1 KRIKDGRHVV
11 LDFYDLLIEDT
22 MACSRNEFDSSFPK
36 GNAGAGLVPPGLA
49 QPTPAG
55 WPGTTIDRTRKRIK
69 DGRHVVLDFYDLLIE
84 ATMACSRNEFHSS
97 FPKGNA
103 GAGLF
108 PPGLAQPTPAGWPAS
123 TTHFPSKRIKD
134 GRHVVLDFYDL
145 LIEDTM

>member
-1 KRIKDGRHVV
+1 MSACLPFTPVHFTSKRIKDGRHVV

-84 ATMACSRNEFHSS
+84 AIMFNNAQLPR
-97 FPKGNA
+97 NA
-103 GAGLF
+103 GMWTRGSGWDHGGFPRGDPVGL
-108 PPGLAQPTPAGWPAS
+108 L
-123 TTHFPSKRIKD
+123 
-134 GRHVVLDFYDL
+134 
-145 LIEDTM
+145 

>member
-1 KRIKDGRHVV
+1 
-11 LDFYDLLIEDT
+11 

-84 ATMACSRNEFHSS
+84 DTMKWSLNESASS
-97 FPKGNA
+97 LQKGND
-103 GAGLF
+103 GKERGR
-108 PPGLAQPTPAGWPAS
+108 PGDDS
-123 TTHFPSKRIKD
+123 
-134 GRHVVLDFYDL
+134 VVLRRFAL
-145 LIEDTM
+145 PKAWWFEVQR

>member
-1 KRIKDGRHVV
+1 MRKGGGMGTRCAYPLR
-11 LDFYDLLIEDT
+11 DT

-84 ATMACSRNEFHSS
+84 EIIPSGSS
-97 FPKGNA
+97 AEPETGDA
-103 GAGLF
+103 GAH
-108 PPGLAQPTPAGWPAS
+108 Q
-123 TTHFPSKRIKD
+123 
-134 GRHVVLDFYDL
+134 
-145 LIEDTM
+145 